1 MGYSQIL
8 FLVFLHTNCG
18 VLESQCSKHE
28 VEMLRE
34 LRAKG
39 LAIETTTFDEYVLTD
54 AGRTVVKTLNAQ
66 LIEILKTM

>member
-1 MGYSQIL
+1 
-8 FLVFLHTNCG
+8 
-18 VLESQCSKHE
+18 
-28 VEMLRE
+28 MLRE

-54 AGRTVVKTLNAQ
+54 AGRTVLKTLNAQ